1 MIVYH
6 CRTRKNK
13 GKECGTFAWVDTE
26 YPTRF
31 DEALCRFEVMM
42 VLGAV

>member
-6 CRTRKNK
+6 CRTCRNK
-13 GKECGTFAWVDTE
+13 GKECGTCVWTDTA

-31 DEALCRFEVMM
+31 AEALCKFEVMM